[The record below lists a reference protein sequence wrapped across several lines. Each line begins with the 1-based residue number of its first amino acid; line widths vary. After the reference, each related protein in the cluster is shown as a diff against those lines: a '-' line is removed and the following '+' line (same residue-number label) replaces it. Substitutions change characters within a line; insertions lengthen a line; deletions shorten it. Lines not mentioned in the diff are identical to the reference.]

1 VGGTHKLSPSWRIGV
16 DIQQDIEDSEII
28 HQRLNVGYRHQC
40 WGMDV
45 EFERTEYE
53 NKVTVM
59 LNLLQLG
66 QFGQDISLEPS

>member
-1 VGGTHKLSPSWRIGV
+1 
-16 DIQQDIEDSEII
+16 
-28 HQRLNVGYRHQC
+28 
-40 WGMDV
+40 MDV